1 MGKSITYLRNE
12 TKASMGRTEKVGVN
26 TVEDGLG
33 EVGRDKMM
41 PRFLGHVKLQTRGSC
56 RLNLN
61 RI

>member
-33 EVGRDKMM
+33 EVGRDKTML
-41 PRFLGHVKLQTRGSC
+41 RFLGHVK
-56 RLNLN
+56 
-61 RI
+61 